1 MLALIA
7 IFTISLLTLS
17 IFLGYKVKH
26 LRAGKLNVPEVVVHP
41 IHGIKAELYD
51 IERRALKGIKY
62 GVRYAIFTTGKIWIV
77 AMHTS
82 NRYLRSKFPKLF
94 EMKMPQNSFVKRIA
108 LFFAKTMAEYRVRMR
123 RFKHRLVEEDKKVEE
138 E

>member
-7 IFTISLLTLS
+7 IFTISLLTLA

-26 LRAGKLNVPEVVVHP
+26 LRAGKLNVPDVIVHP

-51 IERRALKGIKY
+51 MERRVLKGMKY
-62 GVRYAIFTTGKIWIV
+62 GVRYAIFTSGKIWIV
-77 AMHTS
+77 ALHTS
-82 NRYLRSKFPKLF
+82 NRYLRNKFPKLF
-94 EMKMPQNSFVKRIA
+94 EVKISQNSIIKRIA

-123 RFKHRLVEEDKKVEE
+123 RFKHRLVEEDKKIEE

>member
-7 IFTISLLTLS
+7 IFTISLLTLA
-17 IFLGYKVKH
+17 IFLGYKARH
-26 LRAGKLNVPEVVVHP
+26 LRAGRLEVPEVIIHP

-51 IERRALKGIKY
+51 VERRAVKAIKY
-62 GVRYAIFTTGKIWIV
+62 GVRYAIFTSGKIWIV
-77 AMHTS
+77 AIHTS
-82 NRYLRSKFPKLF
+82 NRYLRNKFPKLF
-94 EMKMPQNSFVKRIA
+94 EVKISQNSLIKRIA
-108 LFFAKTMAEYRVRMR
+108 LFFGKTMAEYRVRMR